1 MWNAPTAKAATHVG
15 EIPTVGRFVKVDLT
29 QEECEAVH
37 ALCDLT
43 NVMLEQVG
51 STISKRA
58 RETLRVKLNT
68 VRYKMGAAAT
78 LFGTTPG
85 LSLPAALSLDLAKRD
100 KH

>member
-1 MWNAPTAKAATHVG
+1 M
-15 EIPTVGRFVKVDLT
+15 GRYVKVDLD

-43 NVMLEQVG
+43 NVMLDSVG
-51 STISKRA
+51 SAISISA

-85 LSLPAALSLDLAKRD
+85 LALPAALSLDMEKRGR
-100 KH
+100 KGN